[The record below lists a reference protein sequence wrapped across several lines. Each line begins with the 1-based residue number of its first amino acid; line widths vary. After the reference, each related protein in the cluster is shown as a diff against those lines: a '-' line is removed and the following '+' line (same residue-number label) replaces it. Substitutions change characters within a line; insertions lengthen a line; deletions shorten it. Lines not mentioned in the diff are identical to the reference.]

1 MSRELQEFS
10 TMIDERF
17 EILTDQIEEEGFW
30 EQILVIFIWKQYWY
44 YGALCSGARSILRL
58 ILANSNFRFTFAAHG

>member
-30 EQILVIFIWKQYWY
+30 EQILVIFI
-44 YGALCSGARSILRL
+44 
-58 ILANSNFRFTFAAHG
+58 